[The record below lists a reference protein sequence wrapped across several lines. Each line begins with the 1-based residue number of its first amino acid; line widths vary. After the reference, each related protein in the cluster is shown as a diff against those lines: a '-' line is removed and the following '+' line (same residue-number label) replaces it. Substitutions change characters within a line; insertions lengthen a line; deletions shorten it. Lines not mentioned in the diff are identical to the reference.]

1 MAKTQYANLAEE
13 AFAAAFIDQYDG
25 VTDGIEADTS
35 IPTPVTFGEK
45 FDAGFD
51 AGRAGLSAGAQS
63 FAAIGNALV
72 GDEQGVADRLAK
84 SSFYNEEASNALSEL
99 ETFQEFYDNP
109 TWDGFVNQFA
119 TGLGQAAPS
128 ALATVTAA
136 IATGGVSV
144 IGQAAG
150 KGVLSVGSK
159 VAMKRVLKEA
169 ADNAADG
176 VASKAEKELVGQ
188 VYKAFK
194 KGAYVGAAATSF
206 VPLSGQ
212 NFDEGIEA
220 GREPDAA
227 LAMRSLL
234 VAVPQAALDVGVE
247 AALLK
252 SFTKVVRER
261 GGEALKSGS
270 MATLLKEIGKGQAKG
285 TVSEAFAEGGQEA
298 ISVVNRAQ
306 MDPNF
311 SASSEEAFMRVAQ
324 NAFLGGIGGFG
335 MGTAGGTLSGSA
347 KAIFAKADK
356 LAEQGRTQRAE
367 QQQEEE
373 EYGDLNTGNTTEES
387 MADINA
393 QLSAMFDSS
402 STKKAVWA
410 AGDINESFRQSIP
423 SDNTTTPIEINGNKT
438 HAAYIPGRGVIVGD
452 KTTVD
457 AVVAEGATDLSL
469 QQALGYSQNKK
480 EGARTNIVVQAIN
493 KDGQIVSE
501 EVTDKEGL
509 GEAFVA
515 AEGLAGD
522 GGTVKKV
529 SLAKA
534 LRARKQ
540 RLDREKGPTVTTQQD
555 DDLNDVRKEFG
566 EQYDIDYGPEVRDMD
581 IRYDDDGKI
590 TYASTGAPKEAA
602 NTIGDRPTFR
612 TNILAGLKN
621 ALAKNPENAR
631 ISNLIK
637 RFEEGGVEQQDEII
651 RTIFDTEPSTEGV
664 TAKSEPASFEE
675 DSTATFKNDPEKTF
689 PNTESA
695 RAAYVEA
702 FGPVNWSDPFYSRMT
717 ESFLEK
723 AAALKQE
730 DTSTYIDADRD
741 SKGEVYQYTLFKQE
755 SETTNAA
762 FLDPVEIDDVLD
774 TAQGSQYSDGGVFL
788 VTPDE
793 TSSAI
798 NLVNLAVAGTK
809 ILRDRGETNWSTP
822 AANYKAGLV
831 EFLKQLSNTYPDYQI
846 QIGRSLTTYSLADVL
861 SGTAQIDERVGN
873 PTAAR
878 IDGENITLSDLMEA
892 DGTAP
897 ISTKKERFKVSGT
910 RATKKS
916 TGSKKDQRDQGSE
929 SRGTTQTEGATGPKS
944 GARVNNIDTSTTKI
958 NAKSEPTP
966 QSGTAQNSSESIAR
980 QQSVEAINRS
990 QQQST
995 EQAVKSE
1002 FTNEQEVTE
1011 YYNTAEEADARAEVL
1026 RSEFGF
1032 DVTVTDP
1039 VTKAKTGAQ
1048 TQPVQVNDDGR
1059 QEQATPEDGPND
1071 TPSTSLNLEGGTSTQ
1086 GRGGKPTP
1094 NAKPKFIPIQY
1105 PVGAVSKLVTQIAD
1119 AMNKVVKLKNS
1130 VVIMGVK
1137 QLRAMTD
1144 TQIKE
1149 MFDDPRV
1156 GNLIVEQL
1164 KDLSSTDSKLGKYI
1178 ELGDAHIIL
1187 VDNTKGN
1194 ELQAALTVAHEMGH
1208 ALFNEELSDS
1218 LDRAPIRDRLQ
1229 KAFLRAQR
1237 KKDAPAT
1244 YQDNNPYAFE
1254 EWFADQTAIWAKSF
1268 LNKPLN
1274 SKGVVDS
1281 HFKKIAQK
1289 LQKMWKALDR
1299 AIQIRF
1305 SSNNKSQTFDAYI
1318 NKVVKSRKDVSRA
1331 PGVSARKTSW
1341 QKKALVREMEKT
1353 VEDTGA
1359 KDPILRLL
1367 RGFGK
1372 LLDNPK
1378 GRMLKKIFLP
1388 EDNILRK
1395 ISPAIADMFYVQSNS
1410 GSGLLGFLNAKTNR
1424 SNAILNDL
1432 EDIVGAKWDT
1442 KEVQD
1447 ALAEAADERIDT
1459 EKLTGKAKEVR
1470 QYLEKLYD
1478 NYIALTPGN
1487 QIAKSKNYFPV
1498 SLALAE
1504 IYNDQEAF
1512 IAVVKKYNPDMT
1524 DAAVRDI
1531 VTGLVRKREHI
1542 VEDGDIQFDATDPQ
1556 KMVEKARILTKNIDP
1571 DELKKF
1577 LEKPEVALIR
1587 YVRHITIRSEFLR
1600 ATRDKDG
1607 KDLLAEAMAGLN
1619 PDEKARATHIIERY
1633 LGYTTK
1639 PLSPAIQK
1647 INSYLQLFNWITLLP
1662 LATIGSIP
1670 EFGGAIVNTREF
1682 NGFEMMLKAIPK
1694 TVKNRAQAKQLA
1706 RSLGVSVSTA
1716 MGNLGL
1722 TDADAEFLDPK
1733 VRKLSDGFF
1742 RVIGLDFFT
1751 RFTREFGAAM
1761 GVEFLITHAANTA
1774 KNPRAARYLKELN
1787 VTAEQITAWQ
1797 AQQQEGTPYTFNGP
1811 EGQAVKDAIT
1821 RFVESSMLRPNAA
1834 ERPAWGNDPMW
1845 TLVWALKSFLYSFGK
1860 VIIGGVKREMMVRS
1874 QEGATKFESM
1884 GSIAMMGGL
1893 MAAAFLPLAM
1903 VGLEL
1908 REIAKA
1914 GVAGVLPGVEANA
1927 RYFRSDRMDY
1937 GEYLGEL
1944 INRAGFYG
1952 PLAIFSGAFDQVG
1965 WGKSGLGSLFGPTAG
1980 LLIDDIGLGYF
1991 KEGKT
1996 WEILPER
2003 IIPGYNLVL

>member
-1 MAKTQYANLAEE
+1 MSKNVFDDFLSGERSVPEGLIPEPMA
-13 AFAAAFIDQYDG
+13 
-25 VTDGIEADTS
+25 
-35 IPTPVTFGEK
+35 TPG
-45 FDAGFD
+45 
-51 AGRAGLSAGAQS
+51 
-63 FAAIGNALV
+63 
-72 GDEQGVADRLAK
+72 
-84 SSFYNEEASNALSEL
+84 
-99 ETFQEFYDNP
+99 
-109 TWDGFVNQFA
+109 A
-119 TGLGQAAPS
+119 TGLGEIFAAGMQTGVEGMAADMEYFSALINTVTGDEESAKQSIRRAEVQEEATAAPLRGVQTFEEFIDNPTLS
-128 ALATVTAA
+128 GFAT
-136 IATGGVSV
+136 
-144 IGQAAG
+144 Q
-150 KGVLSVGSK
+150 
-159 VAMKRVLKEA
+159 
-169 ADNAADG
+169 
-176 VASKAEKELVGQ
+176 ASKGVGQ
-188 VYKAFK
+188 VMPSAASSIASAGVGGLVVAGTRAVATKGARQAAQRLVKESIEKTAEGVADEAEAALAREAYNLAQKSAFK
-194 KGAYVGAAATSF
+194 YGMAGGAFASEYPVLAGSNVQDALESGRELDREQALRAGLLAGPQAAIGVGGEAMMLKLLSNVATKRAGKNTAFGQLAKVLKDTGKGGALEGGTEAI
-206 VPLSGQ
+206 Q
-212 NFDEGIEA
+212 EGISVANRASMDENFSA
-220 GREPDAA
+220 QDAA
-227 LAMRSLL
+227 LR
-234 VAVPQAALDVGVE
+234 
-247 AALLK
+247 
-252 SFTKVVRER
+252 
-261 GGEALKSGS
+261 
-270 MATLLKEIGKGQAKG
+270 
-285 TVSEAFAEGGQEA
+285 
-298 ISVVNRAQ
+298 
-306 MDPNF
+306 
-311 SASSEEAFMRVAQ
+311 
-324 NAFLGGIGGFG
+324 
-335 MGTAGGTLSGSA
+335 
-347 KAIFAKADK
+347 
-356 LAEQGRTQRAE
+356 
-367 QQQEEE
+367 
-373 EYGDLNTGNTTEES
+373 
-387 MADINA
+387 
-393 QLSAMFDSS
+393 
-402 STKKAVWA
+402 
-410 AGDINESFRQSIP
+410 
-423 SDNTTTPIEINGNKT
+423 
-438 HAAYIPGRGVIVGD
+438 
-452 KTTVD
+452 
-457 AVVAEGATDLSL
+457 
-469 QQALGYSQNKK
+469 
-480 EGARTNIVVQAIN
+480 
-493 KDGQIVSE
+493 
-501 EVTDKEGL
+501 L
-509 GEAFVA
+509 GEAAF
-515 AEGLAGD
+515 AGFF
-522 GGTVKKV
+522 GGAGIAGAGSSIGSVFTQA
-529 SLAKA
+529 S
-534 LRARKQ
+534 
-540 RLDREKGPTVTTQQD
+540 RLVEKSREQTANATKDPDATMGFEQD
-555 DDLNDVRKEFG
+555 DDLNDIRKEFG
-566 EQYDIDYGPEVRDMD
+566 EQYDVDYGPEVRDMD
-581 IRYDDDGKI
+581 VRYDDDGKI
-590 TYASTGAPKEAA
+590 TYASTGAPQEVAS
-602 NTIGDRPTFR
+602 TIGDRPTFR
-612 TNILAGLKN
+612 ANILAGLKN
-621 ALAKNPENAR
+621 VLAKNPDDQKYDR
-631 ISNLIK
+631 SNYRLAGLVK
-637 RFEEGGVEQQDEII
+637 RFEEGTVEQQDEII

-695 RAAYVEA
+695 RAAYAEA

-793 TSSAI
+793 TSSPI

-910 RATKKS
+910 RATKKP

-980 QQSVEAINRS
+980 QQSVDAMNRS

-1032 DVTVTDP
+1032 DITVTDP

-1094 NAKPKFIPIQY
+1094 NAKPKFVPIQY
-1105 PVGAVSKLVTQIAD
+1105 PAGAVNKLVTQIAD
-1119 AMNKVVKLKNS
+1119 AMNKAVKLKNS

-1137 QLRAMTD
+1137 QLKTMTD
-1144 TQIKE
+1144 AQIKE

-1156 GNLIVEQL
+1156 GNLIIEQL
-1164 KDLSSTDSKLGKYI
+1164 RDLSNTDSKLGKYV
-1178 ELGDAHIIL
+1178 EFGDAHIIL

-1208 ALFNEELSDS
+1208 ALFNEELDGS
-1218 LDRAPIRDRLQ
+1218 LDRGPTRDRLR
-1229 KAFLRAQR
+1229 KAFMRAQA
-1237 KKDAPAT
+1237 KKDAPAA
-1244 YQDNNPYAFE
+1244 YQANNPYAFE

-1268 LNKPLN
+1268 LNKPLT
-1274 SKGVVDS
+1274 SKGLVDS
-1281 HFKKIAQK
+1281 HFKRIAIR

-1299 AIQIRF
+1299 VMRQRF
-1305 SSNNKSQTFDAYI
+1305 SSDNKSQTFDSYI
-1318 NKVVKSRKDVSRA
+1318 NAFLRVRKTYRRS

-1367 RGFGK
+1367 RGFDK
-1372 LLDNPK
+1372 LLNNPK

-1459 EKLTGKAKEVR
+1459 AKLTGKAKEVR

-1524 DAAVRDI
+1524 DRAVRDI

-1571 DELKKF
+1571 DELAPF

-1607 KDLLAEAMAGLN
+1607 KDLLAEAMAGLS
-1619 PDEKARATHIIERY
+1619 PEEKERATHIIERY

-1639 PLSPAIQK
+1639 PLNPAVQK

-1742 RVIGLDFFT
+1742 KVIGLDFFT

-1811 EGQAVKDAIT
+1811 EGQAVKDAVT

-1980 LLIDDIGLGYF
+1980 LIIDDIGLGYF

>member
-1 MAKTQYANLAEE
+1 MSKNVFDDFLNGERSVPEGLIPEPMA
-13 AFAAAFIDQYDG
+13 
-25 VTDGIEADTS
+25 
-35 IPTPVTFGEK
+35 TPG
-45 FDAGFD
+45 
-51 AGRAGLSAGAQS
+51 
-63 FAAIGNALV
+63 
-72 GDEQGVADRLAK
+72 
-84 SSFYNEEASNALSEL
+84 
-99 ETFQEFYDNP
+99 
-109 TWDGFVNQFA
+109 A
-119 TGLGQAAPS
+119 TGLGEIFAAGMQTGVEGMAADMEYFSALINTVSGDEEGAKQAIRRAEVQEEATAAPLRGVQTFEEFIENPTLSGFATQAA
-128 ALATVTAA
+128 
-136 IATGGVSV
+136 
-144 IGQAAG
+144 
-150 KGVLSVGSK
+150 KG
-159 VAMKRVLKEA
+159 
-169 ADNAADG
+169 
-176 VASKAEKELVGQ
+176 VGQ
-188 VYKAFK
+188 VTPSAASSIASAGIGGLVVAGTRAVATKGARKAAQRLVKESIEKTAEGTADAAEAALAREAYNLAQKSAFK
-194 KGAYVGAAATSF
+194 YGMAGGAFASEYPVLAGSNVQDALES
-206 VPLSGQ
+206 
-212 NFDEGIEA
+212 
-220 GREPDAA
+220 GRELDREQAFRAGLLAGPQAAIGVGGEAMMLKLLGNVATKRAGKNTAFGQLAKILKDTGKGGALEGGTETIQEGLSVANRASMDENFSAQDAA
-227 LAMRSLL
+227 LR
-234 VAVPQAALDVGVE
+234 
-247 AALLK
+247 
-252 SFTKVVRER
+252 
-261 GGEALKSGS
+261 
-270 MATLLKEIGKGQAKG
+270 
-285 TVSEAFAEGGQEA
+285 
-298 ISVVNRAQ
+298 
-306 MDPNF
+306 
-311 SASSEEAFMRVAQ
+311 
-324 NAFLGGIGGFG
+324 
-335 MGTAGGTLSGSA
+335 
-347 KAIFAKADK
+347 
-356 LAEQGRTQRAE
+356 
-367 QQQEEE
+367 
-373 EYGDLNTGNTTEES
+373 
-387 MADINA
+387 
-393 QLSAMFDSS
+393 
-402 STKKAVWA
+402 
-410 AGDINESFRQSIP
+410 
-423 SDNTTTPIEINGNKT
+423 
-438 HAAYIPGRGVIVGD
+438 
-452 KTTVD
+452 
-457 AVVAEGATDLSL
+457 
-469 QQALGYSQNKK
+469 
-480 EGARTNIVVQAIN
+480 
-493 KDGQIVSE
+493 
-501 EVTDKEGL
+501 L
-509 GEAFVA
+509 GEAAFAGFFGGAGIAGAGSSIGSVFTQAGRLVEKSREQTANATKDPGATMGFEQEDLDLDPLVA
-515 AEGLAGD
+515 EY
-522 GGTVKKV
+522 
-529 SLAKA
+529 
-534 LRARKQ
+534 
-540 RLDREKGPTVTTQQD
+540 
-555 DDLNDVRKEFG
+555 G
-566 EQYDIDYGPEVRDMD
+566 EQYDVDYGPEVRDMD
-581 IRYDDDGKI
+581 IRYDDDGEI

-612 TNILAGLKN
+612 TNILASLKSV
-621 ALAKNPENAR
+621 LAKNPDNTRVAG
-631 ISNLIK
+631 LIK
-637 RFEEGGVEQQDEII
+637 RFEEGGIEQQDEII
-651 RTIFDTEPSTEGV
+651 RTIFNTDSSTDAPSAT
-664 TAKSEPASFEE
+664 SEPAAFEE
-675 DSTATFKNDPEKTF
+675 DSTATFKTDPNKTF

-702 FGPVNWSDPFYSRMT
+702 FGPVNWGDPFYSRMT

-723 AAALKQE
+723 AAALKLE
-730 DTSTYIDADRD
+730 DPATFVDADRD
-741 SKGEVYQYTLFKQE
+741 SKGEVFQYTLFKQE
-755 SETTNAA
+755 TETATTE
-762 FLDPVEIDDVLD
+762 FLDPTEIDESLD
-774 TAQGSQYSDGGVFL
+774 EAQGSQFADGGAFL
-788 VTPDE
+788 VAPDQVP
-793 TSSAI
+793 SPI
-798 NLVNLAVAGTK
+798 NLVNLAVKGAK
-809 ILRDRGETNWSTP
+809 ILRDRGETTWNTP
-822 AANYKAGLV
+822 AANYKAGLI
-831 EFLKQLSNTYPDYQI
+831 EFLKQLSNAHPDYQI
-846 QIGRSLTTYSLADVL
+846 QIGRSLTTYSLADIL
-861 SGTAQIDERVGN
+861 SGKVKIDERTGN
-873 PTAAR
+873 TTAAR
-878 IDGENITLSDLMEA
+878 VDGENITLFDLVDA
-892 DGTAP
+892 AITKP
-897 ISTKKERFKVSGT
+897 ISTTKERFKVSGT
-910 RATKKS
+910 RTTKKP
-916 TGSKKDQRDQGSE
+916 TGKKKDQRDLGSE
-929 SRGTTQTEGATGPKS
+929 SRDTTQTAGTFDS
-944 GARVNNIDTSTTKI
+944 VNDVQ
-958 NAKSEPTP
+958 A
-966 QSGTAQNSSESIAR
+966 A
-980 QQSVEAINRS
+980 NR
-990 QQQST
+990 
-995 EQAVKSE
+995 EDFV
-1002 FTNEQEVTE
+1002 NEQEVTE
-1011 YYNTAEEADARAEVL
+1011 YYDTAEEADARAEVL

-1039 VTKAKTGAQ
+1039 VTKAKTGTQ

-1071 TPSTSLNLEGGTSTQ
+1071 TPSTSLNLEGGESTQ
-1086 GRGGKPTP
+1086 GRSGRPTP

-1144 TQIKE
+1144 AQIKE

-1156 GNLIVEQL
+1156 GNLIIEQL

-1237 KKDAPAT
+1237 KKDAPAA

-1299 AIQIRF
+1299 AIQRRF

-1341 QKKALVREMEKT
+1341 QKKALVREMEKA

-1442 KEVQD
+1442 QEVRD

-1459 EKLTGKAKEVR
+1459 AKLTGKAKEVR

-1571 DELKKF
+1571 DELAPF

-1607 KDLLAEAMAGLN
+1607 KDLLAEAMADLS
-1619 PDEKARATHIIERY
+1619 PEEKERATHIIERY

-1639 PLSPAIQK
+1639 PLNPAVQK

-1682 NGFEMMLKAIPK
+1682 NGFEMALKAITK
-1694 TVKNRAQAKQLA
+1694 TVKDRAQAKQLA

-1742 RVIGLDFFT
+1742 KVIGLDFFT

-1761 GVEFLITHAANTA
+1761 GVEFLVTHAADTA
-1774 KNPRAARYLKELN
+1774 NNPRAPRYLKELN
-1787 VTAEQITAWQ
+1787 VTAEQITAWH
-1797 AQQQEGTPYTFNGP
+1797 AQQQEGKPYTFDGA
-1811 EGQAVKDAIT
+1811 EGRAVKAAIT

-1914 GVAGVLPGVEANA
+1914 GVAGVLPGVDANA

-1944 INRAGFYG
+1944 IDRAGFYG

-1980 LLIDDIGLGYF
+1980 LIIDDIGLGYF

>member
-1 MAKTQYANLAEE
+1 MSKNVFDDFLNGERSVPE
-13 AFAAAFIDQYDG
+13 G
-25 VTDGIEADTS
+25 L
-35 IPTPVTFGEK
+35 IPEPMETPG
-45 FDAGFD
+45 
-51 AGRAGLSAGAQS
+51 
-63 FAAIGNALV
+63 
-72 GDEQGVADRLAK
+72 
-84 SSFYNEEASNALSEL
+84 
-99 ETFQEFYDNP
+99 
-109 TWDGFVNQFA
+109 A
-119 TGLGQAAPS
+119 TGLGEIFAAGMQTGVEGMAADMEYFSALINTVTGDEEGAKQSLRRAEVQEEATAAPLRGVQTFEEFIENPTLS
-128 ALATVTAA
+128 GFAT
-136 IATGGVSV
+136 
-144 IGQAAG
+144 Q
-150 KGVLSVGSK
+150 
-159 VAMKRVLKEA
+159 
-169 ADNAADG
+169 
-176 VASKAEKELVGQ
+176 ASKGVGQ
-188 VYKAFK
+188 VMPSAASSIASAGVGGLVVAGTRAVATR
-194 KGAYVGAAATSF
+194 GARQAAQRLVKESIEKTAEG
-206 VPLSGQ
+206 VA
-212 NFDEGIEA
+212 DEAE
-220 GREPDAA
+220 AA
-227 LAMRSLL
+227 LAREAYNLAQKSAFKYGLAGGAFASEYPVLAGSNVQDALESGRELDKQQALRAGLL
-234 VAVPQAALDVGVE
+234 AGPQAAIGV
-247 AALLK
+247 
-252 SFTKVVRER
+252 
-261 GGEALKSGS
+261 GGEAMMLKLLTNV
-270 MATLLKEIGKGQAKG
+270 ATKRAGKNTAFGQLAKVLKDTGRGGAL
-285 TVSEAFAEGGQEA
+285 EGGTEAIQEG
-298 ISVVNRAQ
+298 ISVVNRAS
-306 MDPNF
+306 MDENF
-311 SASSEEAFMRVAQ
+311 SAQ
-324 NAFLGGIGGFG
+324 
-335 MGTAGGTLSGSA
+335 
-347 KAIFAKADK
+347 D
-356 LAEQGRTQRAE
+356 
-367 QQQEEE
+367 
-373 EYGDLNTGNTTEES
+373 
-387 MADINA
+387 
-393 QLSAMFDSS
+393 
-402 STKKAVWA
+402 A
-410 AGDINESFRQSIP
+410 ALR
-423 SDNTTTPIEINGNKT
+423 
-438 HAAYIPGRGVIVGD
+438 
-452 KTTVD
+452 
-457 AVVAEGATDLSL
+457 
-469 QQALGYSQNKK
+469 
-480 EGARTNIVVQAIN
+480 
-493 KDGQIVSE
+493 
-501 EVTDKEGL
+501 L
-509 GEAFVA
+509 GEAAFAGFFGGAGIAGAGSSIGSVFTQA
-515 AEGLAGD
+515 GRLVEKSRAQTANATRNPDATMGFKEEDGLDEVRNDFGD
-522 GGTVKKV
+522 
-529 SLAKA
+529 
-534 LRARKQ
+534 
-540 RLDREKGPTVTTQQD
+540 
-555 DDLNDVRKEFG
+555 
-566 EQYDIDYGPEVRDMD
+566 QYDLDYGPEVRDMD

-590 TYASTGAPKEAA
+590 TYASTGAPEEAA
-602 NTIGDRPTFR
+602 TTIGDRPTFR

-621 ALAKNPENAR
+621 VLAKNPDDQKYDR
-631 ISNLIK
+631 SNYRLAGLIK
-637 RFEEGGVEQQDEII
+637 RFEDGTVEQQDEII
-651 RTIFDTEPSTEGV
+651 RTIFDTDSSTDASSA
-664 TAKSEPASFEE
+664 TSEPASFEE
-675 DSTATFKNDPEKTF
+675 DSTATFKNDPDQMF

-695 RAAYVEA
+695 RASYVEA

-723 AAALKQE
+723 AAALKAE
-730 DTSTYIDADRD
+730 DPSTYIDADRD

-755 SETTNAA
+755 SEATTAA
-762 FLDPVEIDDVLD
+762 FLDPTEIDDVLD

-793 TSSAI
+793 TSSPI

-822 AANYKAGLV
+822 AANYKAGLI

-878 IDGENITLSDLMEA
+878 INGENITLSDLIEA

-897 ISTKKERFKVSGT
+897 LSTKKERFKVSGT
-910 RATKKS
+910 RATKKP

-929 SRGTTQTEGATGPKS
+929 SRGTTQTAGLFDS
-944 GARVNNIDTSTTKI
+944 VND
-958 NAKSEPTP
+958 
-966 QSGTAQNSSESIAR
+966 
-980 QQSVEAINRS
+980 V
-990 QQQST
+990 
-995 EQAVKSE
+995 QAANKEDFV
-1002 FTNEQEVTE
+1002 NEQEVTE

-1048 TQPVQVNDDGR
+1048 TPPVQVNDDGR
-1059 QEQATPEDGPND
+1059 QTQATPDDGPND
-1071 TPSTSLNLEGGTSTQ
+1071 APSTYLNLEGGTSTQ
-1086 GRGGKPTP
+1086 GRSGRPTP
-1094 NAKPKFIPIQY
+1094 NAKPKFVPIQY
-1105 PVGAVSKLVTQIAD
+1105 PAGAVNKLVTQIAD
-1119 AMNKVVKLKNS
+1119 AMNKAVKLKNS

-1137 QLRAMTD
+1137 KLKTMTD
-1144 TQIKE
+1144 AQIKE

-1156 GNLIVEQL
+1156 GSLIIEQL
-1164 KDLSSTDSKLGKYI
+1164 KDLSNADSKLGKYI
-1178 ELGDAHIIL
+1178 EFGDSHVII

-1208 ALFNEELSDS
+1208 ALFNEELDGS
-1218 LDRAPIRDRLQ
+1218 LDRGPTRDRLR
-1229 KAFLRAQR
+1229 KAFMRAQA
-1237 KKDAPAT
+1237 KKDAPAA
-1244 YQDNNPYAFE
+1244 YQANNPYAFE
-1254 EWFADQTAIWAKSF
+1254 EWFADQTAVWAKSF
-1268 LNKPLN
+1268 LNEPLT
-1274 SKGVVDS
+1274 SKGLVDS
-1281 HFKKIAQK
+1281 HFKRIAIR

-1299 AIQIRF
+1299 VMRQRF
-1305 SSNNKSQTFDAYI
+1305 SSNNKSQTFDSYI
-1318 NKVVKSRKDVSRA
+1318 NAFLRVRKTYRRS
-1331 PGVSARKTSW
+1331 PGVAARKTSW

-1359 KDPILRLL
+1359 KDPVLRLL

-1442 KEVQD
+1442 KEVKK
-1447 ALAEAADERIDT
+1447 ALAAAADDRIDT
-1459 EKLTGKAKEVR
+1459 AKLTGKAKEVR

-1524 DAAVRDI
+1524 DRAVRD
-1531 VTGLVRKREHI
+1531 VVFELVRKRAHI
-1542 VEDGDIQFDATDPQ
+1542 VGDGDLVITVDGEEVSLKNLNGDEKGSISFDATDPL
-1556 KMVEKARILTKNIDP
+1556 KSVEKARILTKNIKP
-1571 DELKKF
+1571 EELKKF

-1607 KDLLAEAMAGLN
+1607 KDLLAEALAGLSE
-1619 PDEKARATHIIERY
+1619 DKKERAIDIIERY
-1633 LGYTTK
+1633 LGYTSK
-1639 PLSPAIQK
+1639 PLNPAVQK
-1647 INSYLQLFNWITLLP
+1647 INSYFQLFNWITLLP

-1682 NGFEMMLKAIPK
+1682 NGFGMVLKAIPK

-1742 RVIGLDFFT
+1742 KVIGLDFFT

-1774 KNPRAARYLKELN
+1774 KNPRAARYLSELN
-1787 VTAEQITAWQ
+1787 VTAEQITAWN

-1811 EGQAVKDAIT
+1811 EGQAVKDAVT

-1860 VIIGGVKREMMVRS
+1860 VIIGGVKREMVVRS
-1874 QEGATKFESM
+1874 QEGATNFDKM
-1884 GSIAMMGGL
+1884 GGVAMMGGL

-1914 GVAGVLPGVEANA
+1914 GVAGVLPGVDANA

-1937 GEYLGEL
+1937 SEYLGEL

>member
-1 MAKTQYANLAEE
+1 MSNVFDDFLNGERSVPE
-13 AFAAAFIDQYDG
+13 G
-25 VTDGIEADTS
+25 L
-35 IPTPVTFGEK
+35 IPEPMETPG
-45 FDAGFD
+45 
-51 AGRAGLSAGAQS
+51 
-63 FAAIGNALV
+63 
-72 GDEQGVADRLAK
+72 
-84 SSFYNEEASNALSEL
+84 
-99 ETFQEFYDNP
+99 
-109 TWDGFVNQFA
+109 A
-119 TGLGQAAPS
+119 TGLGEIFAAGMQTGVEGMAADMEYFSALINTVTGDEEGAKQSLRRAEVQEEATAAPLRGVQTFEEFIDNPTLSGFATQAAKGVGQVMPS
-128 ALATVTAA
+128 AASSIASAGVGGLVVAGTRAVATKGARQAAQRLVKESIEKTAEGTADAAEAALAREAYNLAQKSAFKYGMAGGAFASEYPVLAGSNVQDALESGRELDREQALRAGLLAGPQAA
-136 IATGGVSV
+136 IGVGGEAMMLKLLSNVATKR
-144 IGQAAG
+144 AG
-150 KGVLSVGSK
+150 KNTAFGQLAKVLKDTGKGGALEGGTEAIQEGISVANRASMDENFSAQDAALRLGEAAFAGFFGGAGIAGAGSSVGS
-159 VAMKRVLKEA
+159 VFT
-169 ADNAADG
+169 
-176 VASKAEKELVGQ
+176 Q
-188 VYKAFK
+188 
-194 KGAYVGAAATSF
+194 
-206 VPLSGQ
+206 
-212 NFDEGIEA
+212 A
-220 GREPDAA
+220 GRLVEKSRAQTVNATRDPDAT
-227 LAMRSLL
+227 M
-234 VAVPQAALDVGVE
+234 
-247 AALLK
+247 
-252 SFTKVVRER
+252 
-261 GGEALKSGS
+261 
-270 MATLLKEIGKGQAKG
+270 
-285 TVSEAFAEGGQEA
+285 
-298 ISVVNRAQ
+298 
-306 MDPNF
+306 
-311 SASSEEAFMRVAQ
+311 
-324 NAFLGGIGGFG
+324 GF
-335 MGTAGGTLSGSA
+335 
-347 KAIFAKADK
+347 
-356 LAEQGRTQRAE
+356 E
-367 QQQEEE
+367 
-373 EYGDLNTGNTTEES
+373 
-387 MADINA
+387 
-393 QLSAMFDSS
+393 
-402 STKKAVWA
+402 
-410 AGDINESFRQSIP
+410 
-423 SDNTTTPIEINGNKT
+423 
-438 HAAYIPGRGVIVGD
+438 
-452 KTTVD
+452 
-457 AVVAEGATDLSL
+457 
-469 QQALGYSQNKK
+469 
-480 EGARTNIVVQAIN
+480 
-493 KDGQIVSE
+493 
-501 EVTDKEGL
+501 
-509 GEAFVA
+509 
-515 AEGLAGD
+515 
-522 GGTVKKV
+522 
-529 SLAKA
+529 
-534 LRARKQ
+534 
-540 RLDREKGPTVTTQQD
+540 QD
-555 DDLNDVRKEFG
+555 DDLNDIRKEFG
-566 EQYDIDYGPEVRDMD
+566 EQYDLDYGPEVRDMD
-581 IRYDDDGKI
+581 VRYDDDGKI
-590 TYASTGAPKEAA
+590 TYASTGAPQEVAS
-602 NTIGDRPTFR
+602 TIGDRPTFR
-612 TNILAGLKN
+612 ANILAGLKN
-621 ALAKNPENAR
+621 VLAKNPDDQKYDR
-631 ISNLIK
+631 SNYRLAGLVK
-637 RFEEGGVEQQDEII
+637 RFEEGTVEQQDEII

-741 SKGEVYQYTLFKQE
+741 SKGEVYQYKLFKQE
-755 SETTNAA
+755 SETATAD

-793 TSSAI
+793 TSSPI

-892 DGTAP
+892 DGTASL
-897 ISTKKERFKVSGT
+897 STKKERFKVSGT
-910 RATKKS
+910 RVTKKP

-929 SRGTTQTEGATGPKS
+929 SRDTTQTEGATGPKS

-958 NAKSEPTP
+958 NAKSEPSP

-980 QQSVEAINRS
+980 QQSVDAMNRS

-1011 YYNTAEEADARAEVL
+1011 YYNTAEKADARAEVL

-1048 TQPVQVNDDGR
+1048 TPPVQVNDDGR
-1059 QEQATPEDGPND
+1059 QTQATPDDGPND
-1071 TPSTSLNLEGGTSTQ
+1071 APSTYLNLEGGTSTQ
-1086 GRGGKPTP
+1086 GRSGRPTP
-1094 NAKPKFIPIQY
+1094 NAKPKFVPIQY
-1105 PVGAVSKLVTQIAD
+1105 PAGAVNKLVTQIAD
-1119 AMNKVVKLKNS
+1119 AMNKAVKLKNS

-1137 QLRAMTD
+1137 QLKTMTD
-1144 TQIKE
+1144 AQIKE

-1156 GNLIVEQL
+1156 GSLIIEQL
-1164 KDLSSTDSKLGKYI
+1164 KDLSNADSKLGKYI
-1178 ELGDAHIIL
+1178 EFGDSHVII

-1208 ALFNEELSDS
+1208 ALFNEELDGS
-1218 LDRAPIRDRLQ
+1218 LDRGPTRDRLR
-1229 KAFLRAQR
+1229 KAFMRAQA
-1237 KKDAPAT
+1237 KKDAPAA
-1244 YQDNNPYAFE
+1244 YQANNPYAFE

-1268 LNKPLN
+1268 LNKPLT
-1274 SKGVVDS
+1274 SKGLVDS
-1281 HFKKIAQK
+1281 HFKRIAIR

-1299 AIQIRF
+1299 VMRQRF
-1305 SSNNKSQTFDAYI
+1305 SSDNKSQTFDSYI
-1318 NKVVKSRKDVSRA
+1318 NAFLRVRKTYRRS

-1487 QIAKSKNYFPV
+1487 QIAKAKNYFPV

-1512 IAVVKKYNPDMT
+1512 ISLVKKYNPDMT
-1524 DAAVRDI
+1524 DTAVRD
-1531 VTGLVRKREHI
+1531 VVHELVRKREHI
-1542 VEDGDIQFDATDPQ
+1542 VDNGDISFDATNPQ
-1556 KMVEKARILTKNIDP
+1556 KVVEKARILTKNIP
-1571 DELKKF
+1571 SAELAPF

-1607 KDLLAEAMAGLN
+1607 KDLLVEAMADLS
-1619 PDEKARATHIIERY
+1619 PEEKERATHIIERY

-1639 PLSPAIQK
+1639 PLNPALQK

-1682 NGFEMMLKAIPK
+1682 NGFEMALKAITK
-1694 TVKNRAQAKQLA
+1694 TVKDRAQAKQLA

-1742 RVIGLDFFT
+1742 KVIGLDFFT

-1761 GVEFLITHAANTA
+1761 GIEFLVTHAADTA
-1774 KNPRAARYLKELN
+1774 NNPRAPRYLKELN
-1787 VTAEQITAWQ
+1787 VTAEQITAWH
-1797 AQQQEGTPYTFNGP
+1797 ARQQEGKPYTFDGAD
-1811 EGQAVKDAIT
+1811 GQAVKAAVT

-1874 QEGATKFESM
+1874 QEGATNFDKM
-1884 GSIAMMGGL
+1884 GGVAMMGGL

-1914 GVAGVLPGVEANA
+1914 GIAGVLPGVDANA

-1937 GEYLGEL
+1937 GEYLGEMFE
-1944 INRAGFYG
+1944 RAGFYG
-1952 PLAIFSGAFDQVG
+1952 PMAIFSGAFDQVG

>member
-1 MAKTQYANLAEE
+1 MSKNVFDDFLNGERSVPE
-13 AFAAAFIDQYDG
+13 G
-25 VTDGIEADTS
+25 L
-35 IPTPVTFGEK
+35 IPEPMETPG
-45 FDAGFD
+45 
-51 AGRAGLSAGAQS
+51 
-63 FAAIGNALV
+63 
-72 GDEQGVADRLAK
+72 
-84 SSFYNEEASNALSEL
+84 
-99 ETFQEFYDNP
+99 
-109 TWDGFVNQFA
+109 A
-119 TGLGQAAPS
+119 TGLGEIFAAGMQTGVEGMAADMEYFSALINTVTGDEEGAKQSLRRAEVQEEATAAPLRGVQTFEEFIENPTLS
-128 ALATVTAA
+128 GFAT
-136 IATGGVSV
+136 
-144 IGQAAG
+144 Q
-150 KGVLSVGSK
+150 
-159 VAMKRVLKEA
+159 
-169 ADNAADG
+169 
-176 VASKAEKELVGQ
+176 ASKGVGQ
-188 VYKAFK
+188 VMPSAASSIASAGVGGLVVAGTRAVATR
-194 KGAYVGAAATSF
+194 GARQAAQRLVKESIEKTAEG
-206 VPLSGQ
+206 VA
-212 NFDEGIEA
+212 DEAE
-220 GREPDAA
+220 AA
-227 LAMRSLL
+227 LAREAYNLAQKSAFKYGLAGGAFASEYPVLAGSNVQDALESGRELDKQQALRAGLL
-234 VAVPQAALDVGVE
+234 AGPQAAIGV
-247 AALLK
+247 
-252 SFTKVVRER
+252 
-261 GGEALKSGS
+261 GGEAIMLKLLTNV
-270 MATLLKEIGKGQAKG
+270 ATKRAGKNTAFGQLAKVLKDTGRGGAL
-285 TVSEAFAEGGQEA
+285 EGGTEAIQEG
-298 ISVVNRAQ
+298 ISVVNRAS
-306 MDPNF
+306 MDENF
-311 SASSEEAFMRVAQ
+311 SAQ
-324 NAFLGGIGGFG
+324 
-335 MGTAGGTLSGSA
+335 
-347 KAIFAKADK
+347 D
-356 LAEQGRTQRAE
+356 
-367 QQQEEE
+367 
-373 EYGDLNTGNTTEES
+373 
-387 MADINA
+387 
-393 QLSAMFDSS
+393 
-402 STKKAVWA
+402 A
-410 AGDINESFRQSIP
+410 ALR
-423 SDNTTTPIEINGNKT
+423 
-438 HAAYIPGRGVIVGD
+438 
-452 KTTVD
+452 
-457 AVVAEGATDLSL
+457 
-469 QQALGYSQNKK
+469 
-480 EGARTNIVVQAIN
+480 
-493 KDGQIVSE
+493 
-501 EVTDKEGL
+501 L
-509 GEAFVA
+509 GEAAFAGFFGGAGIAGAGSSIGSVFTQA
-515 AEGLAGD
+515 GRLVEKSRAQTANATRDSDTTMGFEEEDGLDEVRNDFGD
-522 GGTVKKV
+522 
-529 SLAKA
+529 
-534 LRARKQ
+534 
-540 RLDREKGPTVTTQQD
+540 
-555 DDLNDVRKEFG
+555 
-566 EQYDIDYGPEVRDMD
+566 QYDLDYGPEVRDMD

-602 NTIGDRPTFR
+602 TTIGDRPTFR

-621 ALAKNPENAR
+621 ALAKNPDDQKYDR
-631 ISNLIK
+631 SNYRLAGLIK
-637 RFEEGGVEQQDEII
+637 RFEDGTVEQQDEII
-651 RTIFDTEPSTEGV
+651 RTIFDTDSSTDASSA
-664 TAKSEPASFEE
+664 TSEPASFEE
-675 DSTATFKNDPEKTF
+675 DSTATFKNDPDQMF

-695 RAAYVEA
+695 RASYVEA

-723 AAALKQE
+723 AAALKAE
-730 DTSTYIDADRD
+730 DPSTYIDADRD

-755 SETTNAA
+755 SEATTAA
-762 FLDPVEIDDVLD
+762 FLDPTEIDDVLD

-793 TSSAI
+793 TSSPI

-822 AANYKAGLV
+822 AANYKAGLI

-878 IDGENITLSDLMEA
+878 INGENITLSDLMEA

-897 ISTKKERFKVSGT
+897 LSTKKERFKVSGT
-910 RATKKS
+910 RATKKPTS
-916 TGSKKDQRDQGSE
+916 SKKDQRDQGSE
-929 SRGTTQTEGATGPKS
+929 SRDTTQTAGS
-944 GARVNNIDTSTTKI
+944 FDSVND
-958 NAKSEPTP
+958 
-966 QSGTAQNSSESIAR
+966 
-980 QQSVEAINRS
+980 V
-990 QQQST
+990 
-995 EQAVKSE
+995 QAANKEDFV
-1002 FTNEQEVTE
+1002 NEQEVTE

-1059 QEQATPEDGPND
+1059 QTQATPDDGPND
-1071 TPSTSLNLEGGTSTQ
+1071 APSTYLNLEGGTSTQ
-1086 GRGGKPTP
+1086 GRSGRPTP
-1094 NAKPKFIPIQY
+1094 NAKPKFVPIQY
-1105 PVGAVSKLVTQIAD
+1105 PAGAVNKLVTQIAD
-1119 AMNKVVKLKNS
+1119 AMNKAVKLKNS

-1137 QLRAMTD
+1137 QLKTMTD
-1144 TQIKE
+1144 AQIKE

-1156 GNLIVEQL
+1156 GSLIIEQL
-1164 KDLSSTDSKLGKYI
+1164 KDLSNADSKLGKYI
-1178 ELGDAHIIL
+1178 EFGDSHVII

-1208 ALFNEELSDS
+1208 ALFNEELDGS
-1218 LDRAPIRDRLQ
+1218 LDRGPTRDRLR
-1229 KAFLRAQR
+1229 KAFMRAQA
-1237 KKDAPAT
+1237 KKDAPAA
-1244 YQDNNPYAFE
+1244 YQANNPYAFE

-1268 LNKPLN
+1268 LNEPLT
-1274 SKGVVDS
+1274 SKGLVDS
-1281 HFKKIAQK
+1281 HFKRIAIR

-1299 AIQIRF
+1299 VMRQRF
-1305 SSNNKSQTFDAYI
+1305 SSNNKSQTFDSYI
-1318 NKVVKSRKDVSRA
+1318 NAFLRVRKTYRRS
-1331 PGVSARKTSW
+1331 PGVAARKTSW

-1359 KDPILRLL
+1359 KDPVLRLL

-1447 ALAEAADERIDT
+1447 ALAEAADDRIDT
-1459 EKLTGKAKEVR
+1459 AKLTGKAKEVR

-1524 DAAVRDI
+1524 DRAVRD
-1531 VTGLVRKREHI
+1531 VVFELVRKRAHI
-1542 VEDGDIQFDATDPQ
+1542 VGDGDLVITVDGEEVSLKNLNGDEKGSVSFDATDPL
-1556 KMVEKARILTKNIDP
+1556 KSVEKARILTKNIP
-1571 DELKKF
+1571 SAELAPF

-1607 KDLLAEAMAGLN
+1607 KDLLAEALAGLSE
-1619 PDEKARATHIIERY
+1619 DKKERAIDIIERY

-1639 PLSPAIQK
+1639 PLNPAVQK
-1647 INSYLQLFNWITLLP
+1647 INSYFQLFNWITLLP

-1682 NGFEMMLKAIPK
+1682 NGFGMVLKAIPK

-1742 RVIGLDFFT
+1742 KVIGLDFFT

-1774 KNPRAARYLKELN
+1774 KNPRAARYLSELN
-1787 VTAEQITAWQ
+1787 VTAEQITAWN

-1811 EGQAVKDAIT
+1811 EGQAVKDAVT

-1874 QEGATKFESM
+1874 QEGATNFDKM
-1884 GSIAMMGGL
+1884 GGVAMMGGL

-1914 GVAGVLPGVEANA
+1914 GVAGVLPGVDANA

>member
-1 MAKTQYANLAEE
+1 MSKNVFDDFLNGERSVPE
-13 AFAAAFIDQYDG
+13 G
-25 VTDGIEADTS
+25 L
-35 IPTPVTFGEK
+35 IPEPMETPG
-45 FDAGFD
+45 
-51 AGRAGLSAGAQS
+51 
-63 FAAIGNALV
+63 
-72 GDEQGVADRLAK
+72 
-84 SSFYNEEASNALSEL
+84 
-99 ETFQEFYDNP
+99 
-109 TWDGFVNQFA
+109 A
-119 TGLGQAAPS
+119 TGLGEIFAAGMQTGVEGMAADMEYFSALINTVTGDEEGAKQSLRRAEVQEEATAAPLRGVQTFEEFIENPTLS
-128 ALATVTAA
+128 GFAT
-136 IATGGVSV
+136 
-144 IGQAAG
+144 Q
-150 KGVLSVGSK
+150 
-159 VAMKRVLKEA
+159 
-169 ADNAADG
+169 
-176 VASKAEKELVGQ
+176 ASKGVGQ
-188 VYKAFK
+188 VMPSAASSIASAGVGGLVVAGTRAVATR
-194 KGAYVGAAATSF
+194 GARQAAQRLVKESIEKTAEG
-206 VPLSGQ
+206 VA
-212 NFDEGIEA
+212 DEAE
-220 GREPDAA
+220 AA
-227 LAMRSLL
+227 LAREAYNLAQKSAFKYGLAGGAFASEYPVLAGSNVQDALESGRELDKQQALRAGLL
-234 VAVPQAALDVGVE
+234 AGPQAAIGV
-247 AALLK
+247 
-252 SFTKVVRER
+252 
-261 GGEALKSGS
+261 GGEAMMLKLLTNV
-270 MATLLKEIGKGQAKG
+270 ATKRAGKNTAFGQLAKVLKDTGRGGAL
-285 TVSEAFAEGGQEA
+285 EGGTEAIQEG
-298 ISVVNRAQ
+298 ISVVNRAS
-306 MDPNF
+306 MDENF
-311 SASSEEAFMRVAQ
+311 SAQ
-324 NAFLGGIGGFG
+324 
-335 MGTAGGTLSGSA
+335 
-347 KAIFAKADK
+347 D
-356 LAEQGRTQRAE
+356 
-367 QQQEEE
+367 
-373 EYGDLNTGNTTEES
+373 
-387 MADINA
+387 
-393 QLSAMFDSS
+393 
-402 STKKAVWA
+402 A
-410 AGDINESFRQSIP
+410 ALR
-423 SDNTTTPIEINGNKT
+423 
-438 HAAYIPGRGVIVGD
+438 
-452 KTTVD
+452 
-457 AVVAEGATDLSL
+457 
-469 QQALGYSQNKK
+469 
-480 EGARTNIVVQAIN
+480 
-493 KDGQIVSE
+493 
-501 EVTDKEGL
+501 L
-509 GEAFVA
+509 GEAAFAGFFGGAGIAGAGSSIGSVFTQA
-515 AEGLAGD
+515 GRLVEKSRAQTANATRNPDATMGFKEEDGLDEVRNDFGD
-522 GGTVKKV
+522 
-529 SLAKA
+529 
-534 LRARKQ
+534 
-540 RLDREKGPTVTTQQD
+540 
-555 DDLNDVRKEFG
+555 
-566 EQYDIDYGPEVRDMD
+566 QYDLDYGPEVRDMD

-590 TYASTGAPKEAA
+590 TYASTGASEEAA
-602 NTIGDRPTFR
+602 TTIGDRPTFR

-621 ALAKNPENAR
+621 VLAKNPDDQKYDR
-631 ISNLIK
+631 SNYRLAGLIK
-637 RFEEGGVEQQDEII
+637 RFEDGTVEQQDEII
-651 RTIFDTEPSTEGV
+651 RTIFDTDSSTDASSA
-664 TAKSEPASFEE
+664 TSEPASFEE
-675 DSTATFKNDPEKTF
+675 DSTATFKNDPDQMF

-695 RAAYVEA
+695 RASYVEA

-723 AAALKQE
+723 AAALKAE
-730 DTSTYIDADRD
+730 DPSTYIDADRD

-755 SETTNAA
+755 SEATTAA
-762 FLDPVEIDDVLD
+762 FLDPTEIDDVLD

-793 TSSAI
+793 TSSPI

-822 AANYKAGLV
+822 AANYKAGLI

-878 IDGENITLSDLMEA
+878 INGENITLSDLIEA

-897 ISTKKERFKVSGT
+897 LSTKKERFKVSGT
-910 RATKKS
+910 RATKKP

-929 SRGTTQTEGATGPKS
+929 SRGTTQTAGLFDS
-944 GARVNNIDTSTTKI
+944 VND
-958 NAKSEPTP
+958 
-966 QSGTAQNSSESIAR
+966 
-980 QQSVEAINRS
+980 V
-990 QQQST
+990 
-995 EQAVKSE
+995 QAANKEDFV
-1002 FTNEQEVTE
+1002 NEQEVTE

-1048 TQPVQVNDDGR
+1048 TPPVQVNDDGR
-1059 QEQATPEDGPND
+1059 QTQATPDDGPND
-1071 TPSTSLNLEGGTSTQ
+1071 APSTYLNLEGGTSTQ
-1086 GRGGKPTP
+1086 GRSGRPTP
-1094 NAKPKFIPIQY
+1094 NAKPKFVPIQY
-1105 PVGAVSKLVTQIAD
+1105 PAGAVNKLVTQIAD
-1119 AMNKVVKLKNS
+1119 AMNKAVKLKNS

-1137 QLRAMTD
+1137 KLKTMTD
-1144 TQIKE
+1144 AQIKE

-1156 GNLIVEQL
+1156 GSLIIEQL
-1164 KDLSSTDSKLGKYI
+1164 KDLSNADSKLGKYI
-1178 ELGDAHIIL
+1178 EFGDSHVII

-1208 ALFNEELSDS
+1208 ALFNEELDGS
-1218 LDRAPIRDRLQ
+1218 LDRGPTRDRLR
-1229 KAFLRAQR
+1229 KAFMRAQA
-1237 KKDAPAT
+1237 KKDAPAA
-1244 YQDNNPYAFE
+1244 YQANNPYAFE
-1254 EWFADQTAIWAKSF
+1254 EWFADQTAVWAKSF
-1268 LNKPLN
+1268 LNEPLT
-1274 SKGVVDS
+1274 SKGLVDS
-1281 HFKKIAQK
+1281 HFKRIAIR

-1299 AIQIRF
+1299 VMRQRF
-1305 SSNNKSQTFDAYI
+1305 SSNNKSQTFDSYI
-1318 NKVVKSRKDVSRA
+1318 NAFLRVRKTYRRS
-1331 PGVSARKTSW
+1331 PGVAARKTSW

-1359 KDPILRLL
+1359 KDPVLRLL

-1442 KEVQD
+1442 KEVKK
-1447 ALAEAADERIDT
+1447 ALAAAADDRIDT
-1459 EKLTGKAKEVR
+1459 AKLTGKAKEVR

-1524 DAAVRDI
+1524 DRAVRD
-1531 VTGLVRKREHI
+1531 VVFELVRKRAHI
-1542 VEDGDIQFDATDPQ
+1542 VGDGDLVITVDGEEVSLKNLNGDEKGSISFDATDPL
-1556 KMVEKARILTKNIDP
+1556 KSVEKARILTKNIP
-1571 DELKKF
+1571 SAELAPF

-1607 KDLLAEAMAGLN
+1607 KDLLAEALAGLSE
-1619 PDEKARATHIIERY
+1619 DKKERAIDIIERY
-1633 LGYTTK
+1633 LGYTSK
-1639 PLSPAIQK
+1639 PLNPAVQK
-1647 INSYLQLFNWITLLP
+1647 INSYFQLFNWITLLP

-1682 NGFEMMLKAIPK
+1682 NGFGMVLKAIPK

-1742 RVIGLDFFT
+1742 KVIGLDFFT

-1774 KNPRAARYLKELN
+1774 KNPRAARYLSELN
-1787 VTAEQITAWQ
+1787 VTAEQITAWN

-1811 EGQAVKDAIT
+1811 EGQAVKDAVT

-1860 VIIGGVKREMMVRS
+1860 VIIGGVKREMVVRS
-1874 QEGATKFESM
+1874 QEGATNFDKM
-1884 GSIAMMGGL
+1884 GGVAMMGGL

-1914 GVAGVLPGVEANA
+1914 GVAGVLPGVDANA

-1937 GEYLGEL
+1937 SEYLGEL

>member
-13 AFAAAFIDQYDG
+13 AFATAFIDQYDG
-25 VTDGIEADTS
+25 VTDGIEADAS

-84 SSFYNEEASNALSEL
+84 SSFYNQEASNALSEL

-136 IATGGVSV
+136 IATGGASV

-169 ADNAADG
+169 AENAADG

-188 VYKAFK
+188 VYKTFK
-194 KGAYVGAAATSF
+194 RGAYAGAAATSF

-234 VAVPQAALDVGVE
+234 VAVPQTALDVGVE

-252 SFTKVVRER
+252 SFTKVVKQR

-298 ISVVNRAQ
+298 IAVANRAQ

-311 SASSEEAFMRVAQ
+311 SASSEEAFMRIAQ

-335 MGTAGGTLSGSA
+335 MGTAGGTFTGSA

-387 MADINA
+387 MADISA
-393 QLSAMFDSS
+393 QLSAMFDPS

-410 AGDINESFRQSIP
+410 AGEPNESFKQSIP
-423 SDNTTTPIEINGNKT
+423 ADNTTTAIEINGQKT
-438 HAAYIPGRGVIVGD
+438 YAAHIPGRGVIVGD
-452 KTTVD
+452 KATVD
-457 AVVAEGATDLSL
+457 AVVAEGATDQSL
-469 QQALGYSQNKK
+469 QQALGYSQNKQ
-480 EGARTNIVVQAIN
+480 EGKRTNIVVQAIN

-540 RLDREKGPTVTTQQD
+540 RLDKEKGPKVREM
-555 DDLNDVRKEFG
+555 DVDEDA
-566 EQYDIDYGPEVRDMD
+566 EQFQY
-581 IRYDDDGKI
+581 
-590 TYASTGAPKEAA
+590 
-602 NTIGDRPTFR
+602 
-612 TNILAGLKN
+612 
-621 ALAKNPENAR
+621 
-631 ISNLIK
+631 
-637 RFEEGGVEQQDEII
+637 
-651 RTIFDTEPSTEGV
+651 
-664 TAKSEPASFEE
+664 EE
-675 DSTATFKNDPEKTF
+675 DSTATFKTDPDRSF

-723 AAALKQE
+723 AAALKLE
-730 DTSTYIDADRD
+730 DPATFVDADRD
-741 SKGEVYQYTLFKQE
+741 SKGEVYQYKLFRQKT
-755 SETTNAA
+755 ETVTTE
-762 FLDPVEIDDVLD
+762 FLDPTEIDESLD
-774 TAQGSQYSDGGVFL
+774 EAQGSQFADGGAFL
-788 VTPDE
+788 VAPDQVP
-793 TSSAI
+793 SPI
-798 NLVNLAVAGTK
+798 NLVNLAVKGAK
-809 ILRDRGETNWSTP
+809 ILRDRGETTWNTP
-822 AANYKAGLV
+822 AANYKAGLI
-831 EFLKQLSNTYPDYQI
+831 EFLKQLSNAHPDYQI
-846 QIGRSLTTYSLADVL
+846 QIGRSLTTYSLADIL
-861 SGTAQIDERVGN
+861 SGKVKIDERTGN
-873 PTAAR
+873 TTAAR
-878 IDGENITLSDLMEA
+878 VDGENITLFDLVDA
-892 DGTAP
+892 AITKP
-897 ISTKKERFKVSGT
+897 ISTTKERFKVSGT
-910 RATKKS
+910 RTTKKP
-916 TGSKKDQRDQGSE
+916 TGKKKDQRDLGSE
-929 SRGTTQTEGATGPKS
+929 SRDTTQTAGTFDS
-944 GARVNNIDTSTTKI
+944 VNDVQ
-958 NAKSEPTP
+958 A
-966 QSGTAQNSSESIAR
+966 A
-980 QQSVEAINRS
+980 NR
-990 QQQST
+990 
-995 EQAVKSE
+995 EDFV
-1002 FTNEQEVTE
+1002 NEQEVTE
-1011 YYNTAEEADARAEVL
+1011 YYDTAEEADARAEVL

-1039 VTKAKTGAQ
+1039 VTKAKTGTQ

-1071 TPSTSLNLEGGTSTQ
+1071 TPSTSLNLEGGESTQ
-1086 GRGGKPTP
+1086 GRSGRPTP

-1156 GNLIVEQL
+1156 GNLIIEQL

-1237 KKDAPAT
+1237 KKDAPAA

-1299 AIQIRF
+1299 AIQRRF

-1331 PGVSARKTSW
+1331 PGVSARKASW
-1341 QKKALVREMEKT
+1341 QKKALVREMEKA

-1378 GRMLKKIFLP
+1378 GRMLKKILLP

-1424 SNAILNDL
+1424 SNSILNDL
-1432 EDIVGAKWDT
+1432 EDIIGAKWDT
-1442 KEVQD
+1442 AESRE
-1447 ALAEAADERIDT
+1447 ALP
-1459 EKLTGKAKEVR
+1459 KLQT
-1470 QYLEKLYD
+1470 
-1478 NYIALTPGN
+1478 IALILKRYRG
-1487 QIAKSKNYFPV
+1487 K
-1498 SLALAE
+1498 L
-1504 IYNDQEAF
+1504 
-1512 IAVVKKYNPDMT
+1512 KKY
-1524 DAAVRDI
+1524 
-1531 VTGLVRKREHI
+1531 
-1542 VEDGDIQFDATDPQ
+1542 
-1556 KMVEKARILTKNIDP
+1556 
-1571 DELKKF
+1571 
-1577 LEKPEVALIR
+1577 
-1587 YVRHITIRSEFLR
+1587 
-1600 ATRDKDG
+1600 
-1607 KDLLAEAMAGLN
+1607 
-1619 PDEKARATHIIERY
+1619 
-1633 LGYTTK
+1633 
-1639 PLSPAIQK
+1639 
-1647 INSYLQLFNWITLLP
+1647 
-1662 LATIGSIP
+1662 
-1670 EFGGAIVNTREF
+1670 
-1682 NGFEMMLKAIPK
+1682 
-1694 TVKNRAQAKQLA
+1694 
-1706 RSLGVSVSTA
+1706 VST
-1716 MGNLGL
+1716 
-1722 TDADAEFLDPK
+1722 
-1733 VRKLSDGFF
+1733 
-1742 RVIGLDFFT
+1742 
-1751 RFTREFGAAM
+1751 
-1761 GVEFLITHAANTA
+1761 
-1774 KNPRAARYLKELN
+1774 
-1787 VTAEQITAWQ
+1787 
-1797 AQQQEGTPYTFNGP
+1797 
-1811 EGQAVKDAIT
+1811 
-1821 RFVESSMLRPNAA
+1821 
-1834 ERPAWGNDPMW
+1834 
-1845 TLVWALKSFLYSFGK
+1845 
-1860 VIIGGVKREMMVRS
+1860 
-1874 QEGATKFESM
+1874 
-1884 GSIAMMGGL
+1884 
-1893 MAAAFLPLAM
+1893 
-1903 VGLEL
+1903 
-1908 REIAKA
+1908 
-1914 GVAGVLPGVEANA
+1914 
-1927 RYFRSDRMDY
+1927 
-1937 GEYLGEL
+1937 
-1944 INRAGFYG
+1944 
-1952 PLAIFSGAFDQVG
+1952 
-1965 WGKSGLGSLFGPTAG
+1965 
-1980 LLIDDIGLGYF
+1980 
-1991 KEGKT
+1991 
-1996 WEILPER
+1996 
-2003 IIPGYNLVL
+2003 

>member
-1 MAKTQYANLAEE
+1 MSKNVFDDFLSGERSVPEGLIPEPMA
-13 AFAAAFIDQYDG
+13 
-25 VTDGIEADTS
+25 
-35 IPTPVTFGEK
+35 TPG
-45 FDAGFD
+45 
-51 AGRAGLSAGAQS
+51 
-63 FAAIGNALV
+63 
-72 GDEQGVADRLAK
+72 
-84 SSFYNEEASNALSEL
+84 
-99 ETFQEFYDNP
+99 
-109 TWDGFVNQFA
+109 A
-119 TGLGQAAPS
+119 TGLGEIFAAGMQTGVEGMAADMEYFSALINTVSGDEEGAKQALRRAEVQEEATAAPLRGVQTFEEFIDNPTLSGFATQAA
-128 ALATVTAA
+128 
-136 IATGGVSV
+136 
-144 IGQAAG
+144 
-150 KGVLSVGSK
+150 KG
-159 VAMKRVLKEA
+159 
-169 ADNAADG
+169 
-176 VASKAEKELVGQ
+176 VGQ
-188 VYKAFK
+188 VVPSAASSIASAGVGGLVVAGTRAVATKGARQAAQRLVKESIEKTAEGVADEAEAALAREAYNLAQKSAFK
-194 KGAYVGAAATSF
+194 YGMAGGAFASEYPVLAGSNVQDALESGRELDREQALRAGLLAGPQAAIGVGGEAMMLKLLSNVATKRAGKNTAFGQLAKVLKDTGKGGALEGGTEAI
-206 VPLSGQ
+206 Q
-212 NFDEGIEA
+212 EGISVANRASMDENFSA
-220 GREPDAA
+220 QDAA
-227 LAMRSLL
+227 LR
-234 VAVPQAALDVGVE
+234 
-247 AALLK
+247 
-252 SFTKVVRER
+252 
-261 GGEALKSGS
+261 
-270 MATLLKEIGKGQAKG
+270 
-285 TVSEAFAEGGQEA
+285 
-298 ISVVNRAQ
+298 
-306 MDPNF
+306 
-311 SASSEEAFMRVAQ
+311 
-324 NAFLGGIGGFG
+324 
-335 MGTAGGTLSGSA
+335 
-347 KAIFAKADK
+347 
-356 LAEQGRTQRAE
+356 
-367 QQQEEE
+367 
-373 EYGDLNTGNTTEES
+373 
-387 MADINA
+387 
-393 QLSAMFDSS
+393 
-402 STKKAVWA
+402 
-410 AGDINESFRQSIP
+410 
-423 SDNTTTPIEINGNKT
+423 
-438 HAAYIPGRGVIVGD
+438 
-452 KTTVD
+452 
-457 AVVAEGATDLSL
+457 
-469 QQALGYSQNKK
+469 
-480 EGARTNIVVQAIN
+480 
-493 KDGQIVSE
+493 
-501 EVTDKEGL
+501 L
-509 GEAFVA
+509 GEAAF
-515 AEGLAGD
+515 AGFF
-522 GGTVKKV
+522 GGAGIAGAGSSIGSVFTQA
-529 SLAKA
+529 S
-534 LRARKQ
+534 
-540 RLDREKGPTVTTQQD
+540 RLVEKSREQTANATKDPDATMGFEQD

-581 IRYDDDGKI
+581 VRYDDDGKI

-602 NTIGDRPTFR
+602 NTIGDRPKFR
-612 TNILAGLKN
+612 TKILQGLKN
-621 ALAKNPENAR
+621 VSAKTPDNTRVAG
-631 ISNLIK
+631 LIK
-637 RFEEGGVEQQDEII
+637 RFEEGGIEQQDEII

-741 SKGEVYQYTLFKQE
+741 SKGDVYQYTLFKQG
-755 SETTNAA
+755 SETATDSDESFVDLA
-762 FLDPVEIDDVLD
+762 DIDRALELG
-774 TAQGSQYSDGGVFL
+774 QSSQYSNGGAFL
-788 VTPDE
+788 VTPDG
-793 TSSAI
+793 SSSPV
-798 NLVNLAVAGTK
+798 NLVNLAVEGTK
-809 ILRDRGETNWSTP
+809 ILRNRGETNWDTP

-831 EFLKQLSNTYPDYQI
+831 EFLKQLSNAHPDYQI
-846 QIGRSLTTYSLADVL
+846 RVGQSLTTYSVADVL
-861 SGTAQIDERVGN
+861 SGKVQVDQKLGQT
-873 PTAAR
+873 PAAR
-878 IDGENITLSDLMEA
+878 IDGQDVSLSDLAQTPASKTEPNNFYNLTYNDA
-892 DGTAP
+892 FG
-897 ISTKKERFKVSGT
+897 EKVYINKDSEGNPLT
-910 RATKKS
+910 RATANLAKKAVE
-916 TGSKKDQRDQGSE
+916 KDVKDASQVTVNSVAKDRSYVV
-929 SRGTTQTEGATGPKS
+929 RGTRTVKQPTAKSKATNTPV
-944 GARVNNIDTSTTKI
+944 VNNSIDTSGTTI
-958 NAKSEPTP
+958 NAKSEPAP
-966 QSGTAQNSSESIAR
+966 SSGLAQDNAESIAR
-980 QQSVEAINRS
+980 QQSVDAMNRS
-990 QQQST
+990 QQQAT
-995 EQAVKSE
+995 EQAAKSE

-1011 YYNTAEEADARAEVL
+1011 YYNSAEKADARAEVL

-1032 DVTVTDP
+1032 DITVTDP
-1039 VTKAKTGAQ
+1039 VTKTKTDAQ

-1094 NAKPKFIPIQY
+1094 NAKPKFVPIQY
-1105 PVGAVSKLVTQIAD
+1105 PAGAVNKLVTQIAD
-1119 AMNKVVKLKNS
+1119 AMNKAVKLKNS

-1137 QLRAMTD
+1137 QLKTMTD
-1144 TQIKE
+1144 AQIKE

-1156 GNLIVEQL
+1156 GNLIIEQL
-1164 KDLSSTDSKLGKYI
+1164 RDLSNTDSKLGKYV
-1178 ELGDAHIIL
+1178 EFGDAHIIL

-1208 ALFNEELSDS
+1208 ALFNEELDGS
-1218 LDRAPIRDRLQ
+1218 LDRGPTRDRLR
-1229 KAFLRAQR
+1229 KAFMRAQA
-1237 KKDAPAT
+1237 KKDAPAA
-1244 YQDNNPYAFE
+1244 YQANNPYAFE

-1268 LNKPLN
+1268 LNKPLT
-1274 SKGVVDS
+1274 SKGLVDS
-1281 HFKKIAQK
+1281 HFKRIAIR

-1299 AIQIRF
+1299 VMRQRF
-1305 SSNNKSQTFDAYI
+1305 SSDNKSQTFDSYI
-1318 NKVVKSRKDVSRA
+1318 NAFLRVRKTYRRS

-1367 RGFGK
+1367 RGFDK
-1372 LLDNPK
+1372 LLNNPK

-1447 ALAEAADERIDT
+1447 ALAEAADDRINT
-1459 EKLTGKAKEVR
+1459 EDLEGKAKEVR

-1742 RVIGLDFFT
+1742 KVIGLDFFT

-1797 AQQQEGTPYTFNGP
+1797 AQQQEGTPYTFDGA
-1811 EGQAVKDAIT
+1811 EGQAVKAAIT